1 MVGTE
6 WVMLTDRDRQ
16 PSTIDLQPSTIA
28 KSLISGGYF
37 AFRAGWVPSRRAL
50 QPWRSGAISMLKNAC
65 HARFFPVPSSLAEA
79 LHNPWNQE

>member
-6 WVMLTDRDRQ
+6 WVTVTDRDHQ
-16 PSTIDLQPSTIA
+16 PSTIDR